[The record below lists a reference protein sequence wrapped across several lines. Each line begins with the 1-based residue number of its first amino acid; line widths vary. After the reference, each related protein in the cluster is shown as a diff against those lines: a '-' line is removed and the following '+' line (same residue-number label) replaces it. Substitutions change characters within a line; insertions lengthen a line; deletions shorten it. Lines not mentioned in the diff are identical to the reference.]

1 MFNNWL
7 TGSFLIHSSSSA
19 RRTEPNDQIGHI
31 SVRQK
36 FDMGLK
42 IYCLN
47 VNSVLKHSDELRIM
61 AVDKQP
67 HIICLNETKLDGDI
81 EDEELSIE
89 GFQNI
94 IRKDRTRH
102 GGGVAIYVE
111 KGLDFKIRTDLALD
125 IESISIQLEIK
136 YVKPIILS
144 TLYRPPD
151 SLVELFKPI
160 ESLLMSIDQEN
171 KECIIVGDFNCDLL
185 KPDKNNQKHI
195 RSYGFKQ
202 LINKPTRT
210 TSDSKTLI
218 DHISTNRPECVSDS
232 GVIAC
237 GISDHDIVY
246 VVRSMCVPKL
256 KRDPKI
262 IKVRKYKNFDERSF
276 TSELRRIHFD
286 EIKNVTNDPN
296 EMWLIWKTLYL
307 EVLNRHAPVSDMKIK
322 GNNLPYITM
331 EVRQMIRQRDYL
343 RKKANKTGSPILR
356 QAFQQIRNK
365 VTYKIRSLRAE
376 YFSKSIET
384 NKDDLRKTC
393 KILKQ
398 AMGRDVKATSIDHVK
413 LGDDD
418 IISDKLK
425 ISEAFNEHFVSLGER
440 LAEEIPESAFTSGVY
455 LSKTKKNSA
464 KFVFRKIQPNQI
476 IKLLSKLK
484 NGKAS
489 GLNLISNKFLK
500 ISKDIIAQSLCDI
513 FNASIESKTFPDDF
527 KIAIVTPISRK
538 GKQMN
543 WETIVLFR

>member
-1 MFNNWL
+1 MSPVFNNRL
-7 TGSFLIHSSSSA
+7 TGSFFIHSSSSA

-47 VNSVLKHSDELRIM
+47 VNSVLKHLDELRIR

-67 HIICLNETKLDGDI
+67 HIICLNETKLDRDI
-81 EDEELSIE
+81 EDEELSIK
-89 GFQNI
+89 GFQI
-94 IRKDRTRH
+94 ICKDRTRH
-102 GGGVAIYVE
+102 GGGVAIYVK

-144 TLYRPPD
+144 TLYRLPD

-185 KPDKNNQKHI
+185 KPDKNNQIHI
-195 RSYGFKQ
+195 RRIYRTYGFKQ

-232 GVIAC
+232 GVIAS

-246 VVRSMCVPKL
+246 VVRSICVPKL

-296 EMWLIWKTLYL
+296 EMWLIWKTWYL
-307 EVLNRHAPVSDMKIK
+307 EVLNRHAPMSDMKIK

-365 VTYKIRSLRAE
+365 VTYKIRPLRAE

-384 NKDDLRKTC
+384 NKDDLRKTW
-393 KILKQ
+393 KTLKQ

-440 LAEEIPESAFTSGVY
+440 LAEEIPESAFTSGDY
-455 LSKTKKNSA
+455 QSKTKKNSA

-513 FNASIESKTFPDDF
+513 FNASIESKIFPDDF
-527 KIAIVTPISRK
+527 KNCYSNTDFQGR
-538 GKQMN
+538 GN
-543 WETIVLFR
+543 R